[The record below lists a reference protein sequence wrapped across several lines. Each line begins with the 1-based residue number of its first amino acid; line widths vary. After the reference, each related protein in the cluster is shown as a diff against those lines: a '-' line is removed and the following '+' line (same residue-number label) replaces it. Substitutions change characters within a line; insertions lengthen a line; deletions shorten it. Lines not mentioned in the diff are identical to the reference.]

1 MGLGK
6 TVRGGKGGL
15 RDLGKTR
22 MGKPKITKLRK
33 TERSLGPFPKLCRP
47 LCLSLSPQ
55 VQTIGFLSHL
65 KSKGINGPFL
75 VIGPLSTLPNWIAEF
90 ERFCPALP
98 AVLYHGSKQEREE
111 LRMGRLKPP
120 GVGKCGHGCARSAS
134 RSRVHR

>member
-1 MGLGK
+1 M
-6 TVRGGKGGL
+6 
-15 RDLGKTR
+15 
-22 MGKPKITKLRK
+22 PCP
-33 TERSLGPFPKLCRP
+33 SLPP
-47 LCLSLSPQ
+47 PQ

-120 GVGKCGHGCARSAS
+120 GAKESVDGRDQEHGKHPRIGEMQC
-134 RSRVHR
+134 

>member
-1 MGLGK
+1 ME
-6 TVRGGKGGL
+6 
-15 RDLGKTR
+15 DL
-22 MGKPKITKLRK
+22 
-33 TERSLGPFPKLCRP
+33 FPNFADPCAFP
-47 LCLSLSPQ
+47 SSHTQ

-75 VIGPLSTLPNWIAEF
+75 VIGPLSTLPNWITEF

-120 GVGKCGHGCARSAS
+120 GVWKCGHGCAGGAVPRQQAGEGGAAHGEAQAT
-134 RSRVHR
+134 RCGEVLPLQ